1 MQDVVRQT
9 HSLAEKFVV
18 VGSVAQFVKR
28 RQIRR
33 AVSVAEGAIDHRV
46 DALAIRRLGE
56 TVPRAGSV
64 RQPCDDGGPVHVLQS
79 GVAETA

>member
-18 VGSVAQFVKR
+18 RSVAQFIKR

-33 AVSVAEGAIDHRV
+33 AVSVAAGAVDHRV

-56 TVPRAGSV
+56 AA
-64 RQPCDDGGPVHVLQS
+64 PCAS
-79 GVAETA
+79 GVYTSTAR